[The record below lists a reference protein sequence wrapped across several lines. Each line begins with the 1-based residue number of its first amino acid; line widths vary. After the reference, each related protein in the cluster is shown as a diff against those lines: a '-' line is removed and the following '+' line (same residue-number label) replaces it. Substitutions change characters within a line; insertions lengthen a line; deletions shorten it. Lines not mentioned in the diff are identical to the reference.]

1 MVNDVPLKFYHFSGF
16 DSGAQES
23 MLGVYANGNKYLYE
37 LREWYIKRMQEEEQD
52 KYGKF
57 ASKYNFYDNGEKIT
71 NEERKVM
78 RKRIDV
84 SKFFEDTNPYTVE
97 QEKSYYKWYRKEIGL
112 EFENKS
118 LEQLREENQIMRNE
132 LDRIYSMKYW
142 KFGKKVKSAM
152 RKIGIK

>member
-1 MVNDVPLKFYHFSGF
+1 
-16 DSGAQES
+16 
-23 MLGVYANGNKYLYE
+23 
-37 LREWYIKRMQEEEQD
+37 
-52 KYGKF
+52 
-57 ASKYNFYDNGEKIT
+57 
-71 NEERKVM
+71 M

-84 SKFFEDTNPYTVE
+84 SNFFEDTNPYTVE
-97 QEKSYYKWYRKEIGL
+97 QEISYYKWYRKEIGL